1 LDFWDLTLLVFRRWK
16 VALPLLLLAVSGTVG
31 VALSVKPDY
40 TMTSYVQLIPA
51 RVAKTDDPTG
61 ASLRNPW
68 NQLGLSTLGQAA
80 IYATQE
86 QGFLESLKRNA
97 HTDNLTL
104 TMTYPNPI
112 VTVEVVGKTPQD
124 ARVTTQL
131 VTDRLQQSVLEL
143 QRGSGVGDGD
153 LIASQRLDQ
162 GQNLLPSTGKV
173 KRAIVAVAAV
183 GLMLTVGGTV
193 GLDALLRRRARRRE
207 ERAEQAESAGEEAHS
222 TPQPVVAGAGA
233 DPPELLPAA
242 PARRADA
249 VAHPPVVVPGNGV
262 DKPLP
267 AVDGAAVERTAII
280 IKRSAS
286 AAKAPP
292 KLRRPAEPGTYRS
305 ANAQDKVN
313 GTGGDDHQ
321 ADTNGSAPADASDV
335 RVVLQPK
342 WVGDENGGEA
352 K

>member
-16 VALPLLLLAVSGTVG
+16 VALPLLLLAVGGVVAVG
-31 VALSVKPDY
+31 LTVKPDY

-68 NQLGLSTLGQAA
+68 NQLGLSTLGQAS

-86 QGFLESLKRNA
+86 QGFLESLKKSK

-124 ARVTTQL
+124 ARETTQL
-131 VTDRLQQSVLEL
+131 VTDRLQASVLEL
-143 QRGSGVGDGD
+143 QRGSGVGDAD

-162 GQNLLPSTGKV
+162 GQNLLPSNGKV

-183 GLMLTVGGTV
+183 GLMLTAGGTV

-207 ERAEQAESAGEEAHS
+207 EREELEETAGEEAQPS
-222 TPQPVVAGAGA
+222 PQPIVPGA
-233 DPPELLPAA
+233 DAPEPPTAA
-242 PARRADA
+242 PAKRPDA
-249 VAHPPVVVPGNGV
+249 GAHPPVVVPGNGAA
-262 DKPLP
+262 KPPP
-267 AVDGAAVERTAII
+267 AVEIPSVERTAII

-286 AAKAPP
+286 VAKAPA
-292 KLRRPAEPGTYRS
+292 KQRRPAEPGTYRS

-313 GTGGDDHQ
+313 GSNGEDHQ
-321 ADTNGSAPADASDV
+321 ADKNGSAAADASDV
-335 RVVLQPK
+335 RVALQPK